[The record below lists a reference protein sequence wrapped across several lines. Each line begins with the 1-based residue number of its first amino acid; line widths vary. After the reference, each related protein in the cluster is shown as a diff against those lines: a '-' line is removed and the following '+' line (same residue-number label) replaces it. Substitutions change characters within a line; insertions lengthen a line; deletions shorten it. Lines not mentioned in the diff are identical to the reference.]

1 MAAAA
6 AAAGGGVVECR
17 KHVRETVGT
26 RTGRPRL
33 GWQAG
38 VRRQPGHVLPSS
50 VYVRVCMGV
59 PPYQH
64 ACTISTGAWMDIRVR
79 VCPCKFHLAVY
90 AFCMYRFCMRE
101 RMRMCVHVGV
111 QVRALVLLLLPL
123 RRRVRVHPV
132 HRGLDI
138 SIPSRWLHILGIRHS
153 PIHRVHEHD
162 ARLALL
168 LGRRRCRT
176 AS

>member
-1 MAAAA
+1 
-6 AAAGGGVVECR
+6 
-17 KHVRETVGT
+17 
-26 RTGRPRL
+26 
-33 GWQAG
+33 
-38 VRRQPGHVLPSS
+38 
-50 VYVRVCMGV
+50 
-59 PPYQH
+59 
-64 ACTISTGAWMDIRVR
+64 
-79 VCPCKFHLAVY
+79 
-90 AFCMYRFCMRE
+90 
-101 RMRMCVHVGV
+101 MCVHVGV

-123 RRRVRVHPV
+123 RRHVRVHPF
-132 HRGLDI
+132 HLGLDI